1 MVCKLTDNKIDKR
14 IAGVSFLARG
24 YYREKE
30 HAFTAIERDLREN
43 KVPCVVLLCG
53 SEDYL
58 IEWYKDALV
67 KRYVSDAVRSIDLTV
82 IEGENLSF
90 ENIRD
95 SAETLSIMSERKV
108 VLIPD
113 FLPAE
118 GKSVK
123 GFRDSDIDRFAEYI
137 SEMPQGSMIIM
148 TAREQEDSR
157 RRKNKIKA
165 AVEKYGKVYDFQQ
178 LSEKQLRGFIEKRLK
193 VSGRSFH
200 PSLTDM
206 IISESGYGNKAVEYR
221 LYNLDND
228 LKKIIAH
235 SRGDSIKESDVRAV
249 MSASPENDV
258 FAMLDAIG
266 RNRKDEA
273 LLLLHN
279 LLDSGTPAFNLLR
292 LITGQLELM
301 LEVKEMK
308 EEGMG
313 PEEMQKTLGAHQ
325 FRIKKA
331 LSASGKYQLKTLK
344 KILCEAYEV
353 DGNIKTVLFD
363 DSLALEYF
371 VAKL

>member
-1 MVCKLTDNKIDKR
+1 M
-14 IAGVSFLARG
+14 ARG

-90 ENIRD
+90 EN
-95 SAETLSIMSERKV
+95 
-108 VLIPD
+108 IPD

-353 DGNIKTVLFD
+353 DGNIKTGLFD